1 MIYTLLVSYGN
12 PNMKTPVSRYNPPLT
27 YTGTLVL
34 TPAWFEIIGAAMP
47 QTYETVLNNPL
58 AVALTGAGK
67 DSGVYAY
74 YQAKSVSVLAKAQPP
89 KRVPNLKRQ

>member
-1 MIYTLLVSYGN
+1 MVYSILVSYGN
-12 PNMKTPVSRYNPPLT
+12 PNIRTPVTRNKPPLT

-34 TPAWFEIIGAAMP
+34 TPASFETIGAAIP
-47 QTYETVLNNPL
+47 QTYETMLNNPL

-74 YQAKSVSVLAKAQPP
+74 Y
-89 KRVPNLKRQ
+89 